1 MATLKKLIVRIIAGK
16 PESRNQ
22 HTASYRLPVFPAK
35 FVFLY
40 LYQPCS
46 SISLLYLCR
55 QSFSLQKSLYN
66 LKIQKRIAA
75 LSILL
80 LIAKVFA
87 WYLTGSVAILTDA
100 FESIV
105 NVIAGLIGVYSLYV
119 SAKPRDQD
127 HPYGHGKA
135 EFISAAVEGAL
146 IAIAGFIIIYEAIS
160 NLIHPHTIKKLDYGI
175 ILVAVTGLINYFAGA
190 VCIKTGKKNNSLA
203 LISTGKHLQTDTWST
218 LGIVVGLILILITD
232 LVWLDSVVAIGFS
245 VFIIFTG
252 YKILRS
258 SIAGIMDEA
267 DTELLKKMVYK
278 LNENRSVN
286 WIDLHNLRVIKYGS
300 TIHVDCHMTVPWYLN
315 VHEAHKEIDAVS
327 DLVKNEFG
335 ESVELFIHTDG
346 CLEFSC
352 RICSKFEC
360 AVRQHAFEKKVEWT
374 MENISSN
381 LKHHA

>member
-1 MATLKKLIVRIIAGK
+1 
-16 PESRNQ
+16 
-22 HTASYRLPVFPAK
+22 
-35 FVFLY
+35 
-40 LYQPCS
+40 
-46 SISLLYLCR
+46 
-55 QSFSLQKSLYN
+55 
-66 LKIQKRIAA
+66 
-75 LSILL
+75 
-80 LIAKVFA
+80 
-87 WYLTGSVAILTDA
+87 
-100 FESIV
+100 
-105 NVIAGLIGVYSLYV
+105 
-119 SAKPRDQD
+119 
-127 HPYGHGKA
+127 PYGHGKA
-135 EFISAAVEGAL
+135 EFISAAIEGAL
-146 IAIAGFIIIYEAIS
+146 IAIAGFIIIYEAIN

-175 ILVAVTGLINYFAGA
+175 ILVAITGLINYFAGA
-190 VCIKTGKKNNSLA
+190 VCIKTGKNNNSLA

-218 LGIVVGLILILITD
+218 VGIVVGLILILITD

-267 DTELLKKMVYK
+267 DTELLKKMVHK
-278 LNENRSVN
+278 LNEKRSVN

-315 VHEAHKEIDAVS
+315 VHEAHKEIDAVA

-360 AVRQHAFEKKVEWT
+360 TVRQHAFVKKVEWT
-374 MENISSN
+374 MENISTN
-381 LKHHA
+381 RKHQV